1 MSDLLFQEQK
11 LLSYYRKG
19 VLLDTGPLLLLL
31 VGKYDRGYIQHY
43 SKLKSQSQETFQK
56 LENFV
61 KKFNKVII
69 TPHVLAELSNLAN
82 DMPQG
87 RCRDFLK
94 QCAQQLERFNE
105 VTIEKDLIIRQA
117 QFPEFGVTDMGIV
130 IACEQQYREF
140 LPVIQDDGLRQH
152 LEDNGI
158 DYVNFWSVVL
168 S

>member
-1 MSDLLFQEQK
+1 MED
-11 LLSYYRKG
+11 
-19 VLLDTGPLLLLL
+19 
-31 VGKYDRGYIQHY
+31 
-43 SKLKSQSQETFQK
+43 
-56 LENFV
+56 FV

-152 LEDNGI
+152 LEDKGI